1 MSDDSFIREVEE
13 ELRSDKLKTFW
24 DRFGPIVIGGAI
36 LLIVGT
42 AATRFYDY
50 YTTNQANA
58 SGDKFLVAL
67 NLANEGKNDEA
78 LAALQELE
86 VDGYGQY
93 PVLARMR
100 AATVLGND
108 GKVDEAA
115 GAFDAISAD
124 SSVPVAISDM
134 AKIRAGYVLVDT
146 AEYTEVARRVE
157 ALSGP
162 DNTMRHAAREIMG
175 LAAWRSERFEDAQR
189 FFTDISNDEATP
201 SGMGERARIM
211 LELITAS
218 GKVATG

>member
-13 ELRSDKLKTFW
+13 ELRSDRLKSFW
-24 DRFGPIVIGGAI
+24 ERFGTIIIGGAV
-36 LLIVGT
+36 LLIAAT

-50 YTTNQANA
+50 YTTSQAND

-67 NLANEGKNDEA
+67 NLANEGKNEEA
-78 LAALQELE
+78 LTALQDLE
-86 VDGYGQY
+86 QNGYGQY

-100 AATVLGND
+100 AATVLAEE

-115 GAFDAISAD
+115 AAFDAIGAD
-124 SSVPVAISDM
+124 SSVPPAIRDM
-134 AKIRAGYVLVDT
+134 AKIRSGYVLVDN

-157 ALSGP
+157 ALSAP

-175 LAAWRSERFEDAQR
+175 LAAWRSERYEDAQR
-189 FFTDISNDEATP
+189 FFTEISNDESTP

-218 GKVATG
+218 GKVASG